1 MRRGLRRLAQAVL
14 ALVWASG
21 AAWLV
26 LHHWAQ
32 REGAFGPEPSQAE
45 PWALRVHGVAATAT
59 VALLGLLY
67 GVHVAPGWRAR
78 RRRWSGG
85 ALFASGV
92 ALALSGDL
100 LYYLADEDSRA
111 AVALAHWVV
120 GLAALPLFVA
130 HRWRRGHTSPVSY
143 SRRRHAEL
151 VSGSTAPHE
160 PPPLG
165 QPHRGS

>member
-1 MRRGLRRLAQAVL
+1 MTRALRRLAQTVL
-14 ALVWASG
+14 GLVWASG

-26 LHHWAQ
+26 LHHWGQHA
-32 REGAFGPEPSQAE
+32 GAFGPEPSAGE
-45 PWALRVHGVAATAT
+45 PWALRVHGVAASAT

-67 GVHVAPGWRAR
+67 GLHVRPGWRAR
-78 RRRWSGG
+78 RRRRSGG
-85 ALFASGV
+85 ALFATGV

-100 LYYLADEDSRA
+100 LYYLAEEDARA
-111 AVALAHWVV
+111 AVALAHWAV

-130 HRWRRGHTSPVSY
+130 HRWRRGRTSSVSY
-143 SRRRHAEL
+143 PRRRHPEL

-165 QPHRGS
+165 QPHCGS